1 MIESILRRIF
11 RYSTA
16 GPALTRYYICP
27 HVKLHRIH
35 SSDDDF
41 HTHPWNGYSFIFGSY
56 TEYTQK
62 YPELIY
68 VGARGPATIKHRRR
82 WFNRVYANK
91 SHKVEISKP
100 VWTLFIHGN
109 RVNENWAYGNSVK
122 PWEGSDQE
130 REKL

>member
-1 MIESILRRIF
+1 MSLVETFLRRIF

-41 HTHPWNGYSFIFGSY
+41 HTHPWDGISIIFGY
-56 TEYTQK
+56 YWEETDVDK
-62 YPELIY
+62 GCRVLL
-68 VGARGPATIKHRRR
+68 
-82 WFNRVYANK
+82 NRVYAHRP
-91 SHKVEISKP
+91 HKVTIDRP

-109 RVNENWAYGNSVK
+109 RQNENWSYGKSIK

-130 REKL
+130 RANESK